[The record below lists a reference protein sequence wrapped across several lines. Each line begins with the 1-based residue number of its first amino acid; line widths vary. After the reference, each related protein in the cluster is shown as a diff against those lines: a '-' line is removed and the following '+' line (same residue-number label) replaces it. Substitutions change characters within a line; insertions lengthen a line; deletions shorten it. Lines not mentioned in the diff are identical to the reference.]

1 MNNRLLYVKRL
12 QQFVALRQ
20 GRWRAQLRVLRQWQL
35 PPWPWLFKPLLWLY
49 LGVTQGLSEL
59 LRVCCWTPL
68 WRQQISGGQGLYL
81 YSGLPQKLGP
91 VDIVMGQ
98 HCRMSGVSTISGRHG
113 SCLWIGNNVDI
124 GWQNAIAVGTQITLG
139 NNVRLAPKVLLAGYP
154 GHPLDPQARAQGAPE
169 KPQQA
174 RAITLEDDVW
184 LATGVVVLAGVTIGA
199 GTVVAAGSVVTRS
212 LPAGVL
218 AGGNPARI
226 LRLLTAPESVEAATG
241 TLVEPAVS
249 GGQRAVS
256 HTSAPHIRPVADL

>member
-1 MNNRLLYVKRL
+1 MSNSFPYVKRVRH
-12 QQFVALRQ
+12 FIAVRQ
-20 GRWRAQLRVLRQWQL
+20 GHWRTRLRLLRQWQL

-49 LGVTQGLSEL
+49 LGVTQGFAEL

-81 YSGLPQKLGP
+81 YSGLPQKLGS
-91 VDIVMGQ
+91 VEIVMGR

-113 SCLWIGNNVDI
+113 SCLQIGNNVDI

-174 RAITLEDDVW
+174 RAIVLEDDVW

-226 LRLLTAPESVEAATG
+226 LRLLTAPEPCEAVTG
-241 TLVEPAVS
+241 SPAELAANC
-249 GGQRAVS
+249 GQTSAS
-256 HTSAPHIRPVADL
+256 HTMPVADL